1 MNFADLIEGIEAPDI
16 GGEIIDTGGAD
27 FTGVE
32 FETEQPSEIELDFSG
47 EPLKFEE
54 FTPGVFDFE
63 DLEPED
69 LEDSELITSP
79 IKEDEEEE
87 EEEEE
92 TEENEEEE

>member
-16 GGEIIDTGGAD
+16 GGEIIETGGAD
-27 FTGVE
+27 FTGIE
-32 FETEQPSEIELDFSG
+32 FETEEPGQIDFDFSG
-47 EPLKFEE
+47 EPLKFEDFE
-54 FTPGVFDFE
+54 PGDFDFE

-87 EEEEE
+87 E
-92 TEENEEEE
+92 TEKT

>member
-32 FETEQPSEIELDFSG
+32 FETEEPGEIILDFSG
-47 EPLKFEE
+47 QPLKFEE
-54 FTPGVFDFE
+54 FTTGDFDFE
-63 DLEPED
+63 DLEPGD

-87 EEEEE
+87 EEEKE
-92 TEENEEEE
+92 